1 MSSLTSRPE
10 RLRFEGC
17 CPRVSQ
23 GGTSGF
29 GAAAR
34 TLFFAVRRKTSEQE
48 ERTNLYKVQHQGF
61 TLLELIL
68 VMVILST
75 VLAMAA
81 PSLRGF
87 FASRQMQDAAAQL
100 LTLTQLARSQAV
112 CEGTN
117 YRLNL
122 DAEQGQYWLTS
133 WQSGAF
139 EKLRTEFG
147 QVFTLPKDTV
157 MELDGVER
165 DGDETFVS
173 FAPQGT
179 TTAARIRLVDRRGQI
194 VDVTCPAATESF
206 SIVIGEQNNGS
217 HI

>member
-1 MSSLTSRPE
+1 MSNLTFRPGSSQ
-10 RLRFEGC
+10 FEGC
-17 CPRVSQ
+17 RTRVPQ
-23 GGTSGF
+23 AGTCGF
-29 GAAAR
+29 AAAAL
-34 TLFFAVRRKTSEQE
+34 TSFFAGLRKSSQQDRRTS
-48 ERTNLYKVQHQGF
+48 LYKVRHQGF

-112 CEGTN
+112 CEGTG

-122 DAEQGQYWLTS
+122 DVEQGQYWLTS

-139 EKLRTEFG
+139 EKIKTEFG

-157 MELDGVER
+157 MELYGVER
-165 DGDETFVS
+165 QGSEIFVS

-179 TTAARIRLVDRRGQI
+179 SSAARIRLVDRRGKI
-194 VDVTCPAATESF
+194 VDVMCRAATESF
-206 SIVIGEQNNGS
+206 CIVIGEQNNGG

>member
-1 MSSLTSRPE
+1 MSNLTFRPGSW
-10 RLRFEGC
+10 RFQGC
-17 CPRVSQ
+17 
-23 GGTSGF
+23 GTSVPQAGASGF
-29 GAAAR
+29 AAACR
-34 TLFFAVRRKTSEQE
+34 TSFLAGLCKSSQPDR
-48 ERTNLYKVQHQGF
+48 RTNFRKVPRQGF

-87 FASRQMQDAAAQL
+87 FASRQTQDAAAQL

-122 DAEQGQYWLTS
+122 NAEEGKYWLTS

-139 EKLRTEFG
+139 EKLKTEFG

-157 MELDGVER
+157 MQLDGVER
-165 DGDETFVS
+165 EGDEIFVS
-173 FAPQGT
+173 FAPQGIS
-179 TTAARIRLVDRRGQI
+179 TAARIRLEDRRGQI
-194 VDVTCPAATESF
+194 VDVICPAATESF
-206 SIVIGEQNNGS
+206 SIVIYEQNNGS

>member
-1 MSSLTSRPE
+1 MSSLTCRPE
-10 RLRFEGC
+10 CLRFEGC
-17 CPRVSQ
+17 RTRVPEA
-23 GGTSGF
+23 GTSGF
-29 GAAAR
+29 AAAAR
-34 TLFFAVRRKTSEQE
+34 TSFFAGLRKTSEQE
-48 ERTNLYKVQHQGF
+48 QRTSLHKIRHQGF

-87 FASRQMQDAAAQL
+87 FASRQTQDAAAQL

-112 CEGTN
+112 CEGTG

-133 WQSGAF
+133 WQSGTF
-139 EKLRTEFG
+139 ENLGTEFG
-147 QVFTLPKDTV
+147 RVFTLPKDTV
-157 MELDGVER
+157 MQLAGVER

-179 TTAARIRLVDRRGQI
+179 TTAAKIRLVDRRGRI
-194 VDVTCPAATESF
+194 VDVMCRAATESF

>member
-1 MSSLTSRPE
+1 MSNLTFRPGSS
-10 RLRFEGC
+10 RFEGC
-17 CPRVSQ
+17 RTRVPQ
-23 GGTSGF
+23 AGTSGF
-29 GAAAR
+29 AAAAR
-34 TLFFAVRRKTSEQE
+34 TSFFAELRKISQQDR
-48 ERTNLYKVQHQGF
+48 RTNLYKVRHQGF

-87 FASRQMQDAAAQL
+87 FASRQIQDAAAQL
-100 LTLTQLARSQAV
+100 LTLTQLGASQAV
-112 CEGTN
+112 CEGTGF
-117 YRLNL
+117 RLNL
-122 DAEQGQYWLTS
+122 DAEQGLYWLTS
-133 WQSGAF
+133 WQGGTF

-157 MELDGVER
+157 MQLDGVER
-165 DGDETFVS
+165 DGSETFIS

-179 TTAARIRLVDRRGQI
+179 TTPARIRLVDRRGQI
-194 VDVTCPAATESF
+194 VDVMCGAATESF
-206 SIVIGEQNNGS
+206 SIVIGEKNNGN

>member
-1 MSSLTSRPE
+1 MSNLTFRRRSP
-10 RLRFEGC
+10 RFEGC
-17 CPRVSQ
+17 VTGVGQAC
-23 GGTSGF
+23 TSGF
-29 GAAAR
+29 AAAVR
-34 TLFFAVRRKTSEQE
+34 TSSEFRKTSQQDQW
-48 ERTNLYKVQHQGF
+48 TNLDKVRHQGF

-87 FASRQMQDAAAQL
+87 FASRQTQDAAAQL

-112 CEGTN
+112 CEGTG

-122 DAEQGQYWLTS
+122 DAEEGQYWLTS
-133 WQSGAF
+133 WRSGTF
-139 EKLRTEFG
+139 EKLKTEFG

-157 MELDGVER
+157 MQLDGIER

-179 TTAARIRLVDRRGQI
+179 SSAARIRLVDRRGQI
-194 VDVTCPAATESF
+194 VDVMCRAATESF
-206 SIVIGEQNNGS
+206 SIIIGEQNNGS